1 MVTENSPFIPQS
13 RLARITD
20 KVLFAFI
27 CGVVV
32 LAPVIYGSTDT
43 IIVLNFEFAACIALA
58 LVAARQ
64 IFSGRSLQYHVI
76 FIPFALYALYVFV
89 QTLPILPGT
98 NVTAIDASMLG
109 EPARWHAISL
119 DPNSTRASLIKLLT
133 VGFCGLL

>member
-1 MVTENSPFIPQS
+1 MATESGQFIPQT
-13 RLARITD
+13 RFVRITD

-32 LAPVIYGSTDT
+32 LAPVIYGSTDP

-64 IFSGRSLQYHVI
+64 IFSGHSLQYHVV
-76 FIPFALYALYVFV
+76 FIPFAIYALYVFV
-89 QTLPILPGT
+89 QLLPILPGT
-98 NVTAIDASMLG
+98 NVTGIDASMLG

-119 DPNSTRASLIKLLT
+119 
-133 VGFCGLL
+133 